1 MADPKK
7 RQVFK
12 KGHHRKFLVVI
23 DDSPEFEQALY
34 FAARVANR
42 TGGRLAMLYV
52 NQPMKVG
59 RWLSFEVSQPVQT
72 EGQAEAAFN
81 DIREH
86 LLELGFDKLKT
97 EAIVRSGDPA
107 EEIVKVIE
115 RDEDIAILVLG
126 AGTSS
131 EGPGPLV
138 SSLAMGSRAGRFPI
152 PIYIVPGTL
161 THDEI
166 AALA

>member
-1 MADPKK
+1 MAELKK
-7 RQVFK
+7 RQVFQ

-23 DDSPEFEQALY
+23 DDTPEFETALY
-34 FAARVANR
+34 FAARVATR

-52 NQPMKVG
+52 NQPIRLG
-59 RWLSFEVSQPVQT
+59 RWLSFEVNHPVQSDDR
-72 EGQAEAAFN
+72 AEAAFG

-86 LLELGFDKLKT
+86 LKELGFEDLKT
-97 EAIVRSGDPA
+97 EAIMRSGDPVD
-107 EEIVKVIE
+107 EIINVIE

-126 AGTSS
+126 AGESR

-138 SSLAMGSRAGRFPI
+138 SELTTGSRAGRFPI

>member
-1 MADPKK
+1 MAEPRQ

-12 KGHHRKFLVVI
+12 TGHHRKFLVVI
-23 DDSPEFEQALY
+23 DDTPEFETALY
-34 FAARVANR
+34 FAARVASR
-42 TGGRLAMLYV
+42 TGGRLTMLYI
-52 NQPMKVG
+52 NQPVKVG
-59 RWLSFEVSQPVQT
+59 RWLSFEVNQPVQSDDR
-72 EGQAEAAFN
+72 AEAAFG
-81 DIREH
+81 DIRAH
-86 LLELGFDKLKT
+86 LKELGFDDLKT
-97 EAIVRSGDPA
+97 EAIVRSGDPV

-126 AGTSS
+126 AGESR

-161 THDEI
+161 SLDEI